1 MIIGGLGVIGV
12 YEYVEPR
19 GRVLARKGAPKS
31 RGLLAEVCLYSS
43 VNIKYLTVYEVG
55 CA

>member
-19 GRVLARKGAPKS
+19 GRVLARKFAPKGNTS
-31 RGLLAEVCLYSS
+31 NPEDAYIS
-43 VNIKYLTVYEVG
+43 
-55 CA
+55 A